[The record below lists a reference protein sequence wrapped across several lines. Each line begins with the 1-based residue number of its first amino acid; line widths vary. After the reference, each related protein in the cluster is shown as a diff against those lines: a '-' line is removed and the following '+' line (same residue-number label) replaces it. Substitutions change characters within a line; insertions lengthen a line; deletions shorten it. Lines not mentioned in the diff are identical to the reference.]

1 MAYIRD
7 IFEIGSLLKKEALV
21 KINGISF
28 VVLSCRNG
36 SVGPLNSSL
45 DTSKDDSFTDIDV
58 ESVDKETGGSS
69 TSSGATPSLDRPPL
83 NNVTTNVNNGGSA
96 SAAQNG
102 SLTAGSNGTAAPGQ
116 SAVPPTT
123 AAAAL
128 INSEKEEVDAKDWTP
143 YFLGEMPLAQV

>member
-1 MAYIRD
+1 MAYTRD
-7 IFEIGSLLKKEALV
+7 IFEIGSLLKKEALA
-21 KINGISF
+21 KINSISF

-69 TSSGATPSLDRPPL
+69 ASSGATPSLDRPPL

-96 SAAQNG
+96 SASQNG